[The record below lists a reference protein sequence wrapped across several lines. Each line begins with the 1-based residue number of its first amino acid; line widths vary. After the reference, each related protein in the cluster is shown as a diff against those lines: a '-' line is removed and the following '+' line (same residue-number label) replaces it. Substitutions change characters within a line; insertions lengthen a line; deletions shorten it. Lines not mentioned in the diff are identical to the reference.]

1 MKAFGRIFAYIWPQ
15 WPRIIV
21 VVLSAMV
28 VAALLSLSFMTVIP
42 LLKVMMGKEGLHGWV
57 DHKSC
62 EWKYG
67 LDFYVPDTADFTS
80 EDSQEVPYY
89 LLVMA
94 VGKNG
99 LGELAGVRTGDR
111 IIGAG
116 ELLVGEEAERI
127 PFLKILAG
135 LTTTRQEKILLQLK
149 RPGKDGE
156 SESVTL
162 ELNTPE
168 NKAYIDTLPWSRIE
182 RVGFAF
188 KQTASRCAQRA
199 VGLLPREE
207 NRDTRTKAIVM
218 IILLM
223 GLFTVIRCLAK
234 FYQIYL
240 AQKVMQVGVN
250 HIREDAFG
258 RALDMPMGFF
268 VNERP
273 SDTVSRIVRDTS
285 VLGGAIKMFL
295 GKALRE
301 PLIALFM
308 LGFAMLL
315 NWQLTLIFIGAAPL
329 VLWLLGLF
337 GKKMKRA
344 TRKSLVVS
352 SQMLAKLQESMAGL
366 RVVKVYNRQE
376 YERRTFKG
384 LNHRLLRQ
392 LLKISKV
399 DAATTPVLEVL
410 GMAAG
415 SAALIVGVQW
425 VTASRM
431 DSSVFLGLLILL
443 GAAAESV
450 RKTSDVWNRIQEAN
464 AAAERV
470 FAVIDEP
477 VEHERSGAIELGRLS
492 RSIEFADVVFTYP
505 GSLRPA
511 LSRINLTV
519 QAGHNIAV
527 VGPNGSGK
535 TTLANLIP
543 RFYDPDSGRILIDGK
558 DIRDVTLASLR
569 NQIGMV
575 TQDMVTFNGSIA
587 ANIGYGKAGAST
599 EEIIRA
605 AKLAFAHEF
614 IEPLPNGY
622 ETVIGEQGTGLSGG
636 QLQRVVIA
644 RAILKNPAI
653 LIFDEATS
661 QVDADSEAKI
671 HKAIE
676 EIMQDRTSFVIAHR
690 FSTVIAADVIVV
702 MDDGRII
709 AEGQHEELVRDCPLY
724 RSLYETQVVIT

>member
-15 WPRIIV
+15 WPRVIV

-28 VAALLSLSFMTVIP
+28 VAILLSLSFMTIIP

-57 DHKSC
+57 DRKSC

-67 LDFYVPDTADFTS
+67 LDSYVPNTADFTGK
-80 EDSQEVPYY
+80 DSQDVPYY
-89 LLVMA
+89 LLVTA
-94 VGKNG
+94 VSENG
-99 LGELAGVRTGDR
+99 LGKSAGVRTDDR

-116 ELLVGEEAERI
+116 DLLVGEEAERI
-127 PFLKILAG
+127 PFLRILAG
-135 LTTTRQEKILLQLK
+135 LATTRQEKILLQLK
-149 RPGKDGE
+149 RPGKNGT
-156 SESVTL
+156 SEDVTL

-168 NKAYIDTLPWSRIE
+168 NKAYIEHMPWSRIE
-182 RVGFAF
+182 RVEFAF
-188 KQTASRCAQRA
+188 KQTASRWVQKA

-207 NRDTRTKAIVM
+207 SLDTRTKAIVM

-223 GLFTVIRCLAK
+223 GLFTVIRCFAK
-234 FYQIYL
+234 FYQVYL

-258 RALDMPMGFF
+258 RALDIPMGFF

-273 SDTVSRIVRDTS
+273 SDTVSRIVRDTA
-285 VLGGAIKMFL
+285 VLGGAIKVLL

-301 PLIALFM
+301 PLNALFM
-308 LGFAMLL
+308 LAGAMLL
-315 NWQLTLIFIGAAPL
+315 DWQLTLIFMCAAPL
-329 VLWLLGLF
+329 VLWLLSLF

-366 RVVKVYNRQE
+366 RVVKVYNRQA
-376 YERRTFKG
+376 YERQTFKE

-399 DAATTPVLEVL
+399 NAATMPVLEVL
-410 GMAAG
+410 SMVAG
-415 SAALIVGVQW
+415 SAALIIGVQW
-425 VTASRM
+425 VTASQM
-431 DSSVFLGLLILL
+431 DSSVFLVLLILL
-443 GAAAESV
+443 GAAGESV
-450 RKTSDVWNRIQEAN
+450 RKTSDIWNRIQEAN

-477 VEHERSGAIELGRLS
+477 IERERSGAVELGGLR
-492 RSIEFADVVFTYP
+492 RSIEFRGIVFTYP
-505 GSLRPA
+505 GSPTPA
-511 LSRINLTV
+511 LKGINLTV

-543 RFYDPDSGRILIDGK
+543 RFYDPDSGRILIDGI
-558 DIRDVTLASLR
+558 DIRDATLVSLR

-575 TQDMVTFNGSIA
+575 TQDMVTFNDTIA

-636 QLQRVVIA
+636 QLQRIVIA

-702 MDDGRII
+702 MEDGRII
-709 AEGQHEELVRDCPLY
+709 AEGQHEELVHSCSLY

>member
-15 WPRIIV
+15 WPRVIV

-28 VAALLSLSFMTVIP
+28 VAILLSLSFMTIIP

-57 DHKSC
+57 DRKSC

-67 LDFYVPDTADFTS
+67 LDFYVPNTADFTS
-80 EDSQEVPYY
+80 KDSQDVPYY
-89 LLVMA
+89 LLVTA
-94 VGKNG
+94 VSENG
-99 LGELAGVRTGDR
+99 LGKSAGVRTDDR

-116 ELLVGEEAERI
+116 DLLVGEEAERI
-127 PFLKILAG
+127 PFLRILAE

-188 KQTASRCAQRA
+188 KQTANRCAQRA

-258 RALDMPMGFF
+258 RALDMPMGVFA
-268 VNERP
+268 NERP

-285 VLGGAIKMFL
+285 VLGGAIKMLL

-315 NWQLTLIFIGAAPL
+315 NWQLTLIFMGAAPL

-399 DAATTPVLEVL
+399 DAATMPVLEVL

-519 QAGHNIAV
+519 QAGHHIAV
-527 VGPNGSGK
+527 VGPNGSGR

-575 TQDMVTFNGSIA
+575 TQDMVTFNDTIA
-587 ANIGYGKAGAST
+587 ANIGT
-599 EEIIRA
+599 
-605 AKLAFAHEF
+605 AK
-614 IEPLPNGY
+614 
-622 ETVIGEQGTGLSGG
+622 
-636 QLQRVVIA
+636 
-644 RAILKNPAI
+644 PAQ
-653 LIFDEATS
+653 APR
-661 QVDADSEAKI
+661 K
-671 HKAIE
+671 
-676 EIMQDRTSFVIAHR
+676 
-690 FSTVIAADVIVV
+690 
-702 MDDGRII
+702 
-709 AEGQHEELVRDCPLY
+709 
-724 RSLYETQVVIT
+724 